1 MSSNEAPIIEVVDL
15 VRRFGDRTVL
25 NDISFNVHRGETLVI
40 MGGSGCGKSTLLRHM
55 IGSMKPTSGSVK
67 IFGEEIATM
76 KEREIGRVRQRFG
89 MLFQSGALLASLT
102 VGENVALP
110 LFQHTEKSPDEI
122 EEIVKQ
128 KLQMVGLTGFEDLK
142 PAEISGGMK
151 KRVGLARALALDPE
165 LLFSDEPTS
174 GLDPIMTAVVDQL
187 TLKLAHGS
195 HMTAVVVSH
204 DMTSAFRIATRM
216 IMLGHGS
223 IVAQGTPEEIRTST
237 NPEVHQFINGEADGR
252 QAAAFRG
259 RAASLSSQNSMKRNL
274 SDYVV
279 AISVIL
285 CSLVLLGAL
294 TVALSGYRLKKPK
307 RTLQINYE
315 DVTGIKVNS
324 EVRYAG
330 APAGRVIAMR
340 HLTAKEREASPNKMD
355 AVRVTVSLDEGIP
368 PLPTDVTATLSS
380 DTLLAPKFVALS
392 AGTPGGTT
400 LADNAAI
407 EGHPAY
413 GLEQITAAAGPLFEN
428 ANKLLDNLNA

>member
-1 MSSNEAPIIEVVDL
+1 
-15 VRRFGDRTVL
+15 
-25 NDISFNVHRGETLVI
+25 
-40 MGGSGCGKSTLLRHM
+40 
-55 IGSMKPTSGSVK
+55 
-67 IFGEEIATM
+67 
-76 KEREIGRVRQRFG
+76 
-89 MLFQSGALLASLT
+89 
-102 VGENVALP
+102 
-110 LFQHTEKSPDEI
+110 
-122 EEIVKQ
+122 
-128 KLQMVGLTGFEDLK
+128 
-142 PAEISGGMK
+142 
-151 KRVGLARALALDPE
+151 
-165 LLFSDEPTS
+165 
-174 GLDPIMTAVVDQL
+174 
-187 TLKLAHGS
+187 
-195 HMTAVVVSH
+195 
-204 DMTSAFRIATRM
+204 
-216 IMLGHGS
+216 
-223 IVAQGTPEEIRTST
+223 
-237 NPEVHQFINGEADGR
+237 
-252 QAAAFRG
+252 
-259 RAASLSSQNSMKRNL
+259 MKRNL

-428 ANKLLDNLNA
+428 ANKLLDNLNATVTGLKGDLEQFTPKLGPLADSLKIDVDNLQNVITNLEGVAKGADKLFGTADTFISATDKQLREQLKQLHVVLLNLKVVTTHAKALVETLAEKPNRLIFSGKPATLTPESEILKSLKPLPAKRQ

>member
-1 MSSNEAPIIEVVDL
+1 
-15 VRRFGDRTVL
+15 
-25 NDISFNVHRGETLVI
+25 
-40 MGGSGCGKSTLLRHM
+40 
-55 IGSMKPTSGSVK
+55 
-67 IFGEEIATM
+67 
-76 KEREIGRVRQRFG
+76 
-89 MLFQSGALLASLT
+89 
-102 VGENVALP
+102 
-110 LFQHTEKSPDEI
+110 
-122 EEIVKQ
+122 
-128 KLQMVGLTGFEDLK
+128 
-142 PAEISGGMK
+142 
-151 KRVGLARALALDPE
+151 
-165 LLFSDEPTS
+165 
-174 GLDPIMTAVVDQL
+174 
-187 TLKLAHGS
+187 
-195 HMTAVVVSH
+195 
-204 DMTSAFRIATRM
+204 
-216 IMLGHGS
+216 
-223 IVAQGTPEEIRTST
+223 
-237 NPEVHQFINGEADGR
+237 
-252 QAAAFRG
+252 
-259 RAASLSSQNSMKRNL
+259 MKRNL

-428 ANKLLDNLNA
+428 ANKLLDNLNATVTGLKGDLEQFTPKLGPLADSLKIDVDNLQNVITNLEGVAKGADKLFGTADTFISATDKQLREQLKQLHVVLLNLKVVTTHAKALVETLAEKPNRLIFSGKPATLTPESEILKSLKPLPAKKQ